1 MRILY
6 YNFFGINLFIFTN
19 SSFSFSVHPTCSIM
33 KKTTNDSWIAGRL
46 CNSREMYIVL
56 NQKLT
61 KLNDVDSEY
70 TLYFICSWFP

>member
-1 MRILY
+1 M
-6 YNFFGINLFIFTN
+6 
-19 SSFSFSVHPTCSIM
+19 HPTCSIM

-61 KLNDVDSEY
+61 KLNDVDGEY
-70 TLYFICSWFP
+70 KLIIYNYS